1 MKYIPKSLWLC
12 IVVLLLPPTTTHA
25 ELTGEVIFLH
35 PRSDFTELWI
45 GDVKNTRNARQIFKH
60 TPGVEELAVQSEGQY
75 IVFVSQIEEAFFA
88 FDAYVI
94 DRNKFPLK
102 AHNFT
107 QQRFDTIWD
116 IDISHKG
123 DVVFTNYDTGREPD
137 MKYGVYLIRR
147 EELETGFPNA
157 ELIFEREAYE
167 VTWAP
172 DGVHIA
178 FHVFGG
184 GIYLYNTEYR
194 GGASVIDQHGY
205 NPAFSP
211 DGKRLAFVQ
220 TALGQ
225 GAAITAISLH
235 PRRRLKTLAL
245 DADVAILDLKW
256 TPDGQALVYTV
267 NGPDHLYHTYAA
279 HLDEGPHEEVL
290 KIGDAGVPM
299 FDWTNAAAYAVE
311 PTNRLTTLWG
321 KLKQQDS
328 K

>member
-1 MKYIPKSLWLC
+1 MKYILKFLWFCL
-12 IVVLLLPPTTTHA
+12 VVFFLPLTATQA
-25 ELTGEVIFLH
+25 KLTGEVIFLH
-35 PRSDFTELWI
+35 PRSGLTELWI
-45 GDVKNTRNARQIFKH
+45 SNVENTRNARQIFKH
-60 TPGVEELAVQSEGQY
+60 TPGVEELAVQSEGRY

-94 DRNKFPLK
+94 DRNKFPLN

-137 MKYGVYLIRR
+137 MKYGVYLIPR
-147 EELETGFPNA
+147 EELEIGFPNA
-157 ELIFEREAYE
+157 ELIFEKEAVE

-178 FHVFGG
+178 FEVLGG
-184 GIYLYNTEYR
+184 GIYLYNTVYR
-194 GGASVIDQHGY
+194 GGASIIDRHAH
-205 NPAFSP
+205 NPEFSP
-211 DGKRLAFVQ
+211 EGNRLALVHNV
-220 TALGQ
+220 LGK
-225 GAAITAISLH
+225 GAAISVISLPQ
-235 PRRRLKTLAL
+235 PRRHLKTLAI
-245 DADVAILDLKW
+245 DADVSLIDFKW
-256 TPDGQALVYTV
+256 VPNGQAIIYTV
-267 NGPDHLYHTYAA
+267 YGPDLSYHNYVAP
-279 HLDEGPHEEVL
+279 LDGGPHEEIL

-299 FDWTNAAAYAVE
+299 FDWTNIAYAVE

-321 KLKQQDS
+321 KLKQPDL

>member
-12 IVVLLLPPTTTHA
+12 VVVLLLPPTTHA

-45 GDVKNTRNARQIFKH
+45 GDVENTRNARQIFKH

-88 FDAYVI
+88 FDAYMI
-94 DRNKFPLK
+94 DRSKFPLK
-102 AHNFT
+102 ARNCT

-157 ELIFEREAYE
+157 ELIFEKEAYE
-167 VTWAP
+167 VTWSP
-172 DGVHIA
+172 DGIHIA
-178 FHVFGG
+178 FEALGG
-184 GIYLYNTEYR
+184 DIYLYNTEYR
-194 GGASVIDQHGY
+194 GGASVIDGY
-205 NPAFSP
+205 DPEFSP
-211 DGKRLAFVQ
+211 DGNRLAVVHN
-220 TALGQ
+220 AVGE
-225 GAAITAISLH
+225 GAAISVISLQ
-235 PRRRLKTLAL
+235 PRQRRLKTIAL
-245 DADVAILDLKW
+245 GIGGRLQAYKW
-256 TPDGQALVYTV
+256 TPDGQAIVYTV
-267 NGPDHLYHTYAA
+267 YGPDSSYHNYVVP
-279 HLDEGPHEEVL
+279 LDGGPHEEVL
-290 KIGDAGVPM
+290 KIGDTGVPM
-299 FDWTNAAAYAVE
+299 FDWTNAVAYAVE